1 VKSSIADLDQ
11 RSGRGRIVQRAAE
24 KPRGA
29 SQMPGDFLEIRPRDF
44 DPKSIAGLATEAR
57 EPVNAALKAMSTW
70 RNELADASEKN
81 GKQVI
86 EKMAEAA
93 AALGWPEQIVDAT
106 RTQLQSIANMQ
117 IKTMDRMMDAWEEQI
132 KSPNPM
138 TASPSTMLVKLKSF
152 PGFTASASWPST
164 EAFQQAAMNPFQFWM
179 ELAENS
185 QKACSEMVTFWSK
198 AAKPH

>member
-1 VKSSIADLDQ
+1 
-11 RSGRGRIVQRAAE
+11 
-24 KPRGA
+24 
-29 SQMPGDFLEIRPRDF
+29 MPGDFLEIRPRDF
-44 DPKSIAGLATEAR
+44 DPKFIAGLTTEAR
-57 EPVNAALKAMSTW
+57 EPMNAALKAMSTW

-93 AALGWPEQIVDAT
+93 AAMGWPEQIVDAT
-106 RTQLQSIANMQ
+106 RTQLQSIANLQ

-152 PGFTASASWPST
+152 PGFSASASWPST

-179 ELAENS
+179 QLAENS
-185 QKACSEMVTFWSK
+185 QKACSEMITIWSK